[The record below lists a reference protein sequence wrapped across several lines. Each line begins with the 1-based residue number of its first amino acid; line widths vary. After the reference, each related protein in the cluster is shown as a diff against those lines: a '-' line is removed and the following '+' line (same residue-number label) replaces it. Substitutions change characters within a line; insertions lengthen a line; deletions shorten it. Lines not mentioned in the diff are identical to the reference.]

1 MSNTHVTYLVGAGC
15 GVVALGAF
23 IVLVVAPA
31 LTSFRRAWERVAVL
45 FVSAY
50 IFAALAGIGVV
61 LGAWIIIQWPRWF

>member
-1 MSNTHVTYLVGAGC
+1 MSDTQVTYLVGACC
-15 GVVALGAF
+15 GVLALGVF

-31 LTSFRRAWERVAVL
+31 LTSFRRSWERVAVL

-50 IFAALAGIGVV
+50 IFAALAGVGVV